1 MLNDQQLY
9 VVDAVEHL
17 LIELAYDRVY
27 KTELNEKT
35 ANIIQLLP
43 SKAEKQYLQEKLK
56 MLDQPNNHFSVIIQ
70 QITEKMQ

>member
-9 VVDAVEHL
+9 ILETAENL

-35 ANIIQLLP
+35 ANIMQLLA
-43 SKAEKQYLQEKLK
+43 SKEEKEYLVEKLK
-56 MLDQPNNHFSVIIQ
+56 MLEQPNNHFSVIIQ
-70 QITEKMQ
+70 QITEKLQ

>member
-1 MLNDQQLY
+1 MLSDQQLY
-9 VVDAVEHL
+9 ILETAENL

-43 SKAEKQYLQEKLK
+43 SNEEKQYLLEKLK
-56 MLDQPNNHFSVIIQ
+56 MLEQQKNHFSIIIQ
-70 QITEKMQ
+70 

>member
-9 VVDAVEHL
+9 ILETAENL

-35 ANIIQLLP
+35 ASIMQLLP
-43 SKAEKQYLQEKLK
+43 SKEEKEYLLEKLK
-56 MLDQPNNHFSVIIQ
+56 MLEQPNNHFSVIIQ
-70 QITEKMQ
+70 QISEKMQ

>member
-9 VVDAVEHL
+9 ILEIAENL

-43 SKAEKQYLQEKLK
+43 SKEEKEYLLEKLK
-56 MLDQPNNHFSVIIQ
+56 IREQPTNHFSVIIQ

>member
-17 LIELAYDRVY
+17 LIELASDRVY

-43 SKAEKQYLQEKLK
+43 SKAEKQYLLEKLK